1 MMLVAAAI
9 GVASSVVGL
18 YVAWHADV
26 SASAAI
32 VLTATAAFIVAFL
45 FAPER
50 VAVWRGGAG
59 SA

>member
-1 MMLVAAAI
+1 MLVGAAI

-32 VLTATAAFIVAFL
+32 VLTATGAFIAAFL
-45 FAPER
+45 FAPGR
-50 VAVWRGGAG
+50 GAVWRGGAG
-59 SA
+59 NA